1 MYGLTFVVDSDEAI
15 VYAAGSKRR
24 RSTELKPGGEDIEVA
39 PGNVHEYLQL
49 YAEHLLVSAIQPQ
62 VAAFRDGLRV
72 FISDELCT
80 TICACC
86 TVAEVQLMLCGVEE
100 IDVDD
105 WEHSAKYEPAEY
117 AVSPRA
123 RWLWEAVRE
132 MAPEERSKLL
142 FFCTGS
148 SKPPATGFGELM
160 GYRGQQQRF
169 TVARVHGADTGQL
182 PTASTCFN
190 TLHLPEYASLATL
203 CSKLQQAIAGA
214 QGFDEAAVAH

>member
-72 FISDELCT
+72 FISDELCA
-80 TICACC
+80 TIRACC

-105 WEHSAKYEPAEY
+105 WERSAKYEPAEY
-117 AVSPRA
+117 AESPQA

-148 SKPPATGFGELM
+148 AKPPATGFGELM
-160 GYRGQQQRF
+160 GYG
-169 TVARVHGADTGQL
+169 G
-182 PTASTCFN
+182 
-190 TLHLPEYASLATL
+190 
-203 CSKLQQAIAGA
+203 
-214 QGFDEAAVAH
+214 